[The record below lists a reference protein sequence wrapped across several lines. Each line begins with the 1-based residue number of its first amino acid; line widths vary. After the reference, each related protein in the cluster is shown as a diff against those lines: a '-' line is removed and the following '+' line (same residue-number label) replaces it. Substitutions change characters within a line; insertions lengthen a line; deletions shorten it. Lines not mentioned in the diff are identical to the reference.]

1 MSKESDRLREQAA
14 KAARHAAAT
23 TDERTSKALRDMER
37 EYRAEADRMDASHRE
52 ALSISAKPGKP
63 PH

>member
-1 MSKESDRLREQAA
+1 MSKESDRLREQAD

-23 TDERTSKALRDMER
+23 TDERTSEALRDMER
-37 EYRAEADRMDASHRE
+37 EYRAKADRMDASQQE
-52 ALSISAKPGKP
+52 APSISAKPEKP